1 MPEAE
6 DQMPEIPPFMKR
18 GKQAEP
24 EPEAMTEA
32 TLTPQTVLADIE
44 RIKAEISDE
53 EGEIVRLRLSI
64 AQKQKSVADLV
75 KVAIKLTRGMVK

>member
-24 EPEAMTEA
+24 EPESLETETVEIEATPENLSASLAVILDRIKELVAKREALTEA
-32 TLTPQTVLADIE
+32 
-44 RIKAEISDE
+44 ISKHKK
-53 EGEIVRLRLSI
+53 S
-64 AQKQKSVADLV
+64 AQK
-75 KVAIKLTRGMVK
+75 IIGRM

>member
-24 EPEAMTEA
+24 EPEDLETETAEIEA
-32 TLTPQTVLADIE
+32 TPENLSASLNVILD
-44 RIKAEISDE
+44 RIKE
-53 EGEIVRLRLSI
+53 LS
-64 AQKQKSVADLV
+64 AKRATRWRRRSASTRRPRRKSSG
-75 KVAIKLTRGMVK
+75 RM